1 MKSQNSLAK
10 KQWEHMMRNRHLG
23 FFLALWVAW
32 PMHAAASDP
41 FVDTLEPCLK
51 FFNDEAA
58 DPRYQVVLGQGWTV
72 SLFEVAKEHGGNL
85 GSDICGDLDASDWD
99 LNGPYRW
106 PDDLGELGEG
116 NAVKLKMITSPWL
129 ALMIERARAVDKT
142 RAPIQRI
149 TITGLPEPG
158 AVLVRVKFATLEAQA
173 EAPASVDLNQQG
185 EVLTRENRVPDQLER
200 APAKV
205 EVPAPQA
212 EASAAPTIDPQNAL
226 AMLLGATN
234 AEPDAQIIRVTL
246 SSFSAGLVYRN
257 GANTP
262 IRQTEFNYVDA
273 QASGLSDAEFEFP
286 SAFKACDMRLQQV
299 KNAVAKVV
307 LQKRYQS
314 TAKRLQH
321 LLLEC
326 SDDKP
331 KPHWSL
337 IAMEPFEYFDL
348 PGQIE

>member
-1 MKSQNSLAK
+1 MQ
-10 KQWEHMMRNRHLG
+10 
-23 FFLALWVAW
+23 
-32 PMHAAASDP
+32 AAASDP
-41 FVDTLEPCLK
+41 FVKNLEPCLELLTG
-51 FFNDEAA
+51 EALE
-58 DPRYQVVLGQGWTV
+58 PRYQVVLGQGWTV

-85 GSDICGDLDASDWD
+85 GSDMCGDLAASNWD
-99 LNGPYRW
+99 NDGPYLW
-106 PDDLGELGEG
+106 PEDLGNMGEG
-116 NAVKLKMITSPWL
+116 NVVNLEMITPRW
-129 ALMIERARAVDKT
+129 IELIIDRARAVDK
-142 RAPIQRI
+142 IQALIERI
-149 TITGLPEPG
+149 TVTGLPEPG
-158 AVLVRVKFATLEAQA
+158 AALVRVRFATAEAQA
-173 EAPASVDLNQQG
+173 EMPASVDLNQQG
-185 EVLTRENRVPDQLER
+185 EVLTREKRVPDQLER

-212 EASAAPTIDPQNAL
+212 EAIAAPTIDPQNAL
-226 AMLLGATN
+226 AMLIGATK

-257 GANTP
+257 GANAP

-273 QASGLSDAEFEFP
+273 QASALSDAEFEFP
-286 SAFKACDMRLQQV
+286 STFKACDIRLQQV

-337 IAMEPFEYFDL
+337 FAMEPFEYFDL